1 MSFYVKIS
9 YPCKHTNQALFKSIC
24 YIGKYYFPRSGDYYK
39 NGVCYLAKKVKGCSK
54 SSVKLSVSPR
64 TIPNN
69 KLSKEYHFK
78 RRAYRRM
85 YRHIIKCLT
94 DEKHGN
100 REEAIAL
107 LRSLYVEL
115 KQKDISI
122 TLDFSSILTNQEK
135 TVLNWARINQ
145 TYGYDRKEI
154 KAILK
159 CFDECDSEYSY
170 FLRM

>member
-1 MSFYVKIS
+1 
-9 YPCKHTNQALFKSIC
+9 
-24 YIGKYYFPRSGDYYK
+24 
-39 NGVCYLAKKVKGCSK
+39 
-54 SSVKLSVSPR
+54 
-64 TIPNN
+64 
-69 KLSKEYHFK
+69 
-78 RRAYRRM
+78 M

-100 REEAIAL
+100 RDEAIAL

-115 KQKDISI
+115 KQKDMSI
-122 TLDFSSILTNQEK
+122 ALDFSSILTNQEK

-145 TYGYDRKEI
+145 MYEYDRKEI

-159 CFDECDSEYSY
+159 CFDQCDSEYSY